1 LTQEMRRAFSTTGS
15 DLIKVKELMERQQ
28 GPHET
33 FSDYVSDM
41 HNLNFKPK
49 HKVAEDESVGMFNE
63 CSFFIF
69 VA

>member
-1 LTQEMRRAFSTTGS
+1 
-15 DLIKVKELMERQQ
+15 MERQQ